1 MVDEPRKPRTTPAA
15 AILQPALARLL
26 QPLVRTAIRAGLTFP
41 ALCDLLREVYVHVAE
56 KDFALQGKEQTD
68 SRISI
73 LTGIHRKEVRRLR
86 EAGAPISPVP
96 GTVSR
101 GSRIVAQWLAAPDFL
116 DEAGR
121 PRPLARNRAGAT
133 GPSFDDLVE
142 SVTRDI
148 RPRAILDEWLEQ
160 GLVSIDAAQCVH
172 LETSA
177 FIPAEDAESLAYFF
191 GRNVGDHLAAASEN
205 LHGRN
210 PAFLERAVHYSG
222 LTDAQARALESHAR
236 GLAIEA
242 LQASNRQAVFL
253 TQPAAPAAPGTEPAD
268 WRWIFGVYL
277 YREREA
283 REAAHPQTAAPSSS
297 TTETKDLPP

>member
-1 MVDEPRKPRTTPAA
+1 MVDDTRKGRTTPGA

-26 QPLVRTAIRAGLTFP
+26 QPLVRTAIRAGMTFP

-56 KDFALQGKEQTD
+56 KEFALPGKEQTD

-86 EAGAPISPVP
+86 EAGAPISTVP

-101 GSRIVAQWLAAPDFL
+101 GSRIVAQWMAAPDFL
-116 DEAGR
+116 DENGQ
-121 PRPLARNRAGAT
+121 PRPLPRTRSAGE
-133 GPSFDDLVE
+133 GPCFEDLVE

-160 GLVSIDAAQCVH
+160 GLVTIDAEQRVCLQA
-172 LETSA
+172 SA
-177 FIPAEDAESLAYFF
+177 FVPSEDAESMAYFF
-191 GRNVGDHLAAASEN
+191 GRNLHDHLAAASEN
-205 LHGRN
+205 LDGRD

-222 LTDAQARALESHAR
+222 LTQAQSAELEQYAR

-242 LQASNRQAVFL
+242 LQDANRKAVALTAASRE
-253 TQPAAPAAPGTEPAD
+253 QPADDPP

-277 YREREA
+277 YREKQDPER
-283 REAAHPQTAAPSSS
+283 PGS
-297 TTETKDLPP
+297 PP